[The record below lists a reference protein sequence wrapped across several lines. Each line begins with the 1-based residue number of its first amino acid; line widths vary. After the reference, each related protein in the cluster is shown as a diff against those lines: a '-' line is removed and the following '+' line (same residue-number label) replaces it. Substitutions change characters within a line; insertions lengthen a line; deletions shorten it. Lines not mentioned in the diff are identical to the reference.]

1 MINLEKPLEGV
12 DYTVVP
18 IAMLDDENAW
28 QVQILRGKFVDN
40 YFVFTGIEYNGKT
53 QQLKFK
59 LDVVKDNEWV
69 MADQPIQDYAF
80 DILTDIIRKGIADG
94 SLVINDKDSSD

>member
-1 MINLEKPLEGV
+1 MINLETPLEGV

-18 IAMLDDENAW
+18 IAMLNDENAW
-28 QVQILRGKFVDN
+28 QVQVLRGEYADN
-40 YFVFTGIEYNGKT
+40 HFVFTEIEYNGKT

-69 MADQPIQDYAF
+69 MADQSIQDYAF

-94 SLVINDKDSSD
+94 SLMINDKDSSN

>member
-1 MINLEKPLEGV
+1 MIDLEKPLEGV
-12 DYTVVP
+12 DYTLIP
-18 IAMLDDENAW
+18 IAIIDDENAW
-28 QVQILRGKFVDN
+28 QVQILRGKYADN

-69 MADQPIQDYAF
+69 AADQSTQDYAF
-80 DILTDIIRKGIADG
+80 DILTDIIRKGIVDG
-94 SLVINDKDSSD
+94 SLVINDKDSSN

>member
-1 MINLEKPLEGV
+1 MIDLEKPLEGV
-12 DYTVVP
+12 DYSVIP
-18 IAMLDDENAW
+18 ISSIRDENAW
-28 QVQILRGKFVDN
+28 QVQVLRGKYADN

-69 MADQPIQDYAF
+69 VADESIQDYAF
-80 DILTDIIRKGIADG
+80 DILTDIIHRGIADG
-94 SLVINDKDSSD
+94 SLVINDKDSNN